1 VDWSLI
7 MENAFVEA
15 FGPNAII
22 FALAGMGLNLHFGY
36 TGLPNFGQVAF
47 VAAGAYSVAVGVAT
61 FGLSLWLAVF
71 IGLMMALLL
80 ALILGVP
87 TLRLRADYL
96 AIVTIAAGEIIR
108 LGLRANS
115 YRETTGGSDGLQAFA
130 DAFYDLNPFSGGS
143 YGVWVI
149 TFPANRFWVV
159 CVGWAL
165 VGLVALFL
173 YLLTN
178 SPWGRVLKGIR
189 EDEDA
194 VRSLGKD
201 VFKYKMQSLAIGGVL
216 GALGGVM
223 FAIDRQ
229 SVQPDNY
236 STNFTFICYTAIILG
251 GVARVGGPILG
262 AMVYWFI
269 IQGTD
274 VFLRQA
280 ISNGYLD
287 TIIAPNE
294 VGIIKNMLTGLL
306 LMLLVIYRP
315 QGIIGDKEEVAV
327 SVRR

>member
-1 VDWSLI
+1 MDWSLI
-7 MENAFVEA
+7 AENAFVEA

-61 FGLSLWLAVF
+61 FGLSMWLAVF
-71 IGLMMALLL
+71 IGLLMALLL

-115 YRETTGGSDGLQAFA
+115 YQATTGGSDGLQAFA
-130 DAFYDLNPFSGGS
+130 DSFYDLNPFGGGR
-143 YGVWVI
+143 YGVWLI
-149 TFPANRFWVV
+149 KFPSDRFWLV

-178 SPWGRVLKGIR
+178 SPWGRVLKAVR

-216 GALGGVM
+216 GALGGIM

-269 IQGTD
+269 LQGAD

-280 ISNGYLD
+280 IANGYLD
-287 TIIAPNE
+287 TFIAPNE

-315 QGIIGDKEEVAV
+315 QGLIGDKEEVAV

>member
-1 VDWSLI
+1 MDWSLI
-7 MENAFVEA
+7 FENAFRAA
-15 FGPNAII
+15 FSSDAII

-47 VAAGAYSVAVGVAT
+47 VAVGAYAVAVGVAT
-61 FGLSLWLAVF
+61 FGWTLWLALF
-71 IGLMMALLL
+71 IGLLLSLVLALL
-80 ALILGVP
+80 LGVP

-108 LGLRANS
+108 LTLRANS
-115 YRETTGGSDGLQAFA
+115 YRATTGGSDGLQSFA
-130 DAFYDLNPFSGGS
+130 DAFYDLNPFTGGP
-143 YGVWVI
+143 YGFWLVK
-149 TFPANRFWVV
+149 FAAEDFWVV
-159 CVGWAL
+159 VVGWI
-165 VGLVALFL
+165 LVAFVATTM
-173 YLLTN
+173 YLLVN
-178 SPWGRVLKGIR
+178 SPWGRVLKAIR

-201 VFKYKMQSLAIGGVL
+201 VFKYKMQSLA
-216 GALGGVM
+216 LGGMLGGLAGFV

-236 STNFTFICYTAIILG
+236 STTLTFVTYTAIILG
-251 GVARVGGPILG
+251 GVARVVGPIIG

-269 IQGTD
+269 MQGTD

-287 TIIAPNE
+287 GFLAPNE
-294 VGIIKNMLTGLL
+294 TGIIRNMLTGLL
-306 LMLLVIYRP
+306 LMLLVIFRP
-315 QGIIGDKEEVAV
+315 QGLIGDKDEVAV

>member
-1 VDWSLI
+1 
-7 MENAFVEA
+7 
-15 FGPNAII
+15 
-22 FALAGMGLNLHFGY
+22 
-36 TGLPNFGQVAF
+36 
-47 VAAGAYSVAVGVAT
+47 
-61 FGLSLWLAVF
+61 
-71 IGLMMALLL
+71 MMALLL

-143 YGVWVI
+143 YGIWVI

-251 GVARVGGPILG
+251 GVARVGGPDPRRDG
-262 AMVYWFI
+262 V
-269 IQGTD
+269 
-274 VFLRQA
+274 
-280 ISNGYLD
+280 
-287 TIIAPNE
+287 
-294 VGIIKNMLTGLL
+294 
-306 LMLLVIYRP
+306 LVHHPGHRRRSCARRSPTATSTRSSRP
-315 QGIIGDKEEVAV
+315 TRSASSRTCSPGCC
-327 SVRR
+327 SCSW